1 VLTLSRDHFDIIVE
15 HARKE
20 FPNEACG
27 ILAGRDEKV
36 EKVYTMANIDK
47 SPTTYFMEPKDQF
60 GVFKEMR
67 EKGLELLGIY
77 HSHVSTRAYPS
88 FHDVEMAFYPEALYL
103 IISLEDFDHPDIRA
117 FEIKDRK
124 IEERDIE
131 IGE

>member
-1 VLTLSRDHFDIIVE
+1 
-15 HARKE
+15 
-20 FPNEACG
+20 
-27 ILAGRDEKV
+27 
-36 EKVYTMANIDK
+36 
-47 SPTTYFMEPKDQF
+47 MEPKEQF
-60 GVFKEMR
+60 RVFKEMR

-117 FEIKDRK
+117 FEIRDRK